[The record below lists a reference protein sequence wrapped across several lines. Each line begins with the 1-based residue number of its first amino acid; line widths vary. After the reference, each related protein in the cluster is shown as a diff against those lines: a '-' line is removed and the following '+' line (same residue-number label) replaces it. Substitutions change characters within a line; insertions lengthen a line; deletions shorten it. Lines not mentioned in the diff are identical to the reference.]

1 MFQKVF
7 QRVSAARHLVG
18 VAVAA
23 TLAMGLAGC
32 QTSAPSDITGSLGDN
47 VEAGRPAADPRRDL
61 EIAHDRFKA
70 NPKDAEAALQYA
82 KTLRATGQ
90 RAQAVAVLEQV
101 TLAQP
106 GNKALLA
113 GYGRAL
119 ADNGNFQQ
127 AFDVLGRAHSPD
139 DPDWRILSAQGA
151 ALDQLDRH
159 EEARQYYASALKI
172 APEEPSVLS
181 NLGLSYVLSKDLS
194 KAEETLRRAYA
205 RAGTDPRV
213 RANLALTV
221 GLQGRRAEAE
231 KIVKADLPAEE
242 AAANVTQ
249 LKRMLSRK
257 DKENA
262 RAEVGKM
269 PIAST
274 GRSD

>member
-47 VEAGRPAADPRRDL
+47 VEGGRPAADPRRDL

-106 GNKALLA
+106 GNKVLLA

-119 ADNGNFQQ
+119 ADNGNFP
-127 AFDVLGRAHSPD
+127 RA
-139 DPDWRILSAQGA
+139 
-151 ALDQLDRH
+151 
-159 EEARQYYASALKI
+159 
-172 APEEPSVLS
+172 
-181 NLGLSYVLSKDLS
+181 
-194 KAEETLRRAYA
+194 
-205 RAGTDPRV
+205 
-213 RANLALTV
+213 
-221 GLQGRRAEAE
+221 
-231 KIVKADLPAEE
+231 
-242 AAANVTQ
+242 
-249 LKRMLSRK
+249 
-257 DKENA
+257 
-262 RAEVGKM
+262 
-269 PIAST
+269 
-274 GRSD
+274 